1 MCIIFRLDVYKRQTY
16 DISTY
21 SKNYDELSKA
31 ENAPLWNRAM
41 MSAYEPGSTM
51 KPGIAIT
58 GLEEGVFNANTTYY
72 CGGRGGYQRYRELK
86 LGCSTGT
93 HRNISVVHAIEISCN
108 NFFFE
113 AGYQIGIEKM
123 NEYSRKFGLGQPTG
137 LSLIHICL

>member
-1 MCIIFRLDVYKRQTY
+1 MVIDVHTGEVLAAVSNPTY

-72 CGGRGGYQRYRELK
+72 CGGRGGTK
-86 LGCSTGT
+86 DTAS
-93 HRNISVVHAIEISCN
+93 
-108 NFFFE
+108 
-113 AGYQIGIEKM
+113 
-123 NEYSRKFGLGQPTG
+123 
-137 LSLIHICL
+137 